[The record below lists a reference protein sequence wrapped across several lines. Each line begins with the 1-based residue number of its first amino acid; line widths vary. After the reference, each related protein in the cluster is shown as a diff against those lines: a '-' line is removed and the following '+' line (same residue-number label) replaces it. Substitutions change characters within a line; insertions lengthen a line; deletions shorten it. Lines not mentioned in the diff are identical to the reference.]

1 MPPRRLGSIFMSS
14 DDSRLAI
21 LQGLL
26 IAAIIVAA
34 LYFARDVLI
43 PLALAVLI
51 SFVLTPPLI
60 FLRSFKVPRVLG
72 VGIVVSC
79 AFAILLGIG
88 WLISQQ
94 LGQLAQDLPVYQA
107 TLTEKVSSVRKSAVD
122 SPVLKR
128 ASEALERL
136 DLELANPRPNP
147 SVGAEAVTPDQVE
160 GKEPLQVEIR
170 EPGPRPLEL
179 YQQILEVLLP
189 PLAMIGIILLFVI
202 FILLQREDLRDRL
215 IRLFGASDLQRASAA
230 TTDAEQRLSKYFLSQ
245 VLINSAYGVFIT
257 LGLWMIGV
265 PSPIV
270 WGVLATLMRFVPYVG
285 SFIAAAPPLLLA
297 AVVEPGWTTFL
308 LVGIFYLVSEMA
320 MGQVVEPLVY
330 SHGTGLSPIAVII
343 STIFWT
349 WLWGP
354 LGLLLAMPLT
364 VCLVVLGRHIE
375 ALNFFEV
382 LLGDQP
388 AFTPE
393 QSFYQRVL
401 IGDSSEATY
410 QAEMFLKDGRPLVNY
425 LDTVALKGLQLAERD
440 AERGVLDKSNLEL
453 IDSTVQEVMEN
464 LAEFE
469 PRRWFRSKPAEESE
483 EKPEGGLASL
493 TSLEEGDDESLP
505 ILERG
510 ELGPGWA
517 GEDSVLCIGG
527 RTALDEAAGAVLAG
541 LLRKHGLNA
550 RSVERE
556 AISAGQIESL
566 ETSTAKLV
574 CLSYLG
580 VGSTPAHVRYLVRR
594 LRRILPEGCKILVAY
609 WRDDDAG
616 MIKSLEATAEADA
629 YGTTLKDAAEYVM
642 EAAKRPEAGLA
653 DVELLPETVVPTDA
667 AATEAVGTSP
677 VVDAALSLIAGG
689 SKNPRPVKGGP
700 RKKGAVEAH

>member
-1 MPPRRLGSIFMSS
+1 MPPRRLGSIFTSS

-26 IAAIIVAA
+26 IAAIIAAA

-60 FLRSFKVPRVLG
+60 LLRELKVPRVLS

-107 TLTEKVSSVRKSAVD
+107 TLTEKVGSLRKTTVN
-122 SPVLKR
+122 SPILKR

-136 DLELANPRPNP
+136 DLELDNPRPTP
-147 SVGAEAVTPDQVE
+147 TVGAEADTPAQVE
-160 GKEPLQVEIR
+160 GKAPVPVEIR
-170 EPGPRPLEL
+170 EPPRPFQL

-202 FILLQREDLRDRL
+202 FILLQREDLRDRV

-230 TTDAEQRLSKYFLSQ
+230 TTDAAQRLSRYFLSQ
-245 VLINSAYGVFIT
+245 VLISSAYGVFIT

-285 SFIAAAPPLLLA
+285 SFIAAVPPLLLA

-308 LVGIFYLVSEMA
+308 LVGVFYLVSELT
-320 MGQVVEPLVY
+320 MGQVVEPLVFG
-330 SHGTGLSPIAVII
+330 HGTGLSPIAVII

-375 ALNFFEV
+375 ALHFFEV

-401 IGDSSEATY
+401 TGDSSEATY
-410 QAEMFLKDGRPLVNY
+410 QAELFLKDGSPLVNY

-440 AERGVLDKSNLEL
+440 AERGVLDESNLEL
-453 IDSTVQEVMEN
+453 IDATVQEVMEN

-469 PRRWFRSKPAEESE
+469 PRRWFRSKASE
-483 EKPEGGLASL
+483 DSEGKTEGGLASL
-493 TSLEEGDDESLP
+493 TSLEEVDDEPLP
-505 ILERG
+505 VLER
-510 ELGPGWA
+510 EDLAPGWIA
-517 GEDSVLCIGG
+517 EDSVLCIGG
-527 RTALDEAAGAVLAG
+527 RTPIDEAASAMLAG

-550 RSVERE
+550 RAVERE
-556 AISAGQIESL
+556 AISAGHIESL
-566 ETSTAKLV
+566 QTSEAKLV

-580 VGSTPAHVRYLVRR
+580 IGSTPAHVRYLVRR

-609 WRDDDAG
+609 WRDDDGG
-616 MIKSLEATAEADA
+616 MIKVLESTAEADA
-629 YGTTLKDAAEYVM
+629 YASTLKDAAEYVM
-642 EAAKRPEAGLA
+642 EAAKRPEA
-653 DVELLPETVVPTDA
+653 DP
-667 AATEAVGTSP
+667 
-677 VVDAALSLIAGG
+677 VDAEPLTEIARATGALAMEPGRGPLEADAGAM
-689 SKNPRPVKGGP
+689 PEATTTPVPIKART